1 MRHFNQA
8 WFLAYKIAWLIAAA
22 LIQCSGCKI
31 LFSGGDNDNDSKLLN
46 LRLHVSARINVR
58 IPFSNNFLEIDVMKI
73 ESIKILILAARGF
86 GRLRLSKKEKNNNLA
101 SMKD

>member
-8 WFLAYKIAWLIAAA
+8 WLLAYKIAWLIAAA
-22 LIQCSGCKI
+22 LIQCSGCQI
-31 LFSGGDNDNDSKLLN
+31 LFSGGDIDNDSKLLN

-73 ESIKILILAARGF
+73 ESINILILAARGF
-86 GRLRLSKKEKNNNLA
+86 GRLRLSKKEK
-101 SMKD
+101 K